1 MIREIKSWFRK
12 VFNRVFSRSISDP
25 SEGYSKGLSK
35 GLSKSEIRAEIK
47 EREAHILHILEKYKH
62 NGRYE
67 GKSCYVISS
76 FKNGLNYRDPSTDVC
91 VKVIILGKYSA
102 DAESA
107 KHYSYPDIDMTKTGT
122 VCSEELTG
130 RIYDFDSW
138 TIFYKNEPHTRYA
151 RVRST
156 SWVSLLDYEERVYY
170 SIAAQSREASSCM
183 SRNVDTMDELY
194 EKFKVFLSKEDLRDI
209 RLKEL
214 GI

>member
-25 SEGYSKGLSK
+25 SEVHSKGLSK
-35 GLSKSEIRAEIK
+35 REIRAEIK

-67 GKSCYVISS
+67 GKSCYVFSS

-91 VKVIILGKYSA
+91 VKVTILGKYSA

-107 KHYSYPDIDMTKTGT
+107 KHYSYPDIDMTKSGT
-122 VCSEELTG
+122 VCREELTG

-138 TIFYKNEPHTRYA
+138 TIFYNNEPH
-151 RVRST
+151 
-156 SWVSLLDYEERVYY
+156 SWVSLLDYETRYHY
-170 SIAAQSREASSCM
+170 KRCM
-183 SRNVDTMDELY
+183 SGGENMDLLY
-194 EKFKVFLSKEDLRDI
+194 EKFSRFLSKEDLRDI
-209 RLKEL
+209 TVRRTEYEVL
-214 GI
+214 G

>member
-12 VFNRVFSRSISDP
+12 VFNIDP
-25 SEGYSKGLSK
+25 SEVNSKGLSK
-35 GLSKSEIRAEIK
+35 REIRAEIK
-47 EREAHILHILEKYKH
+47 EREAHILHILSMYKR
-62 NGRYE
+62 GSSDV

-91 VKVIILGKYSA
+91 VKVTILGKYS
-102 DAESA
+102 
-107 KHYSYPDIDMTKTGT
+107 YTDIDMTKRT
-122 VCSEELTG
+122 VCREELTG

-138 TIFYKNEPHTRYA
+138 TIFYKNEPH
-151 RVRST
+151 
-156 SWVSLLDYEERVYY
+156 SWVSLLDYEEREYY
-170 SIAAQSREASSCM
+170 SSCM

>member
-12 VFNRVFSRSISDP
+12 VFNRVFSRSISDS
-25 SEGYSKGLSK
+25 SEWHSKGISK
-35 GLSKSEIRAEIK
+35 REIRAEIK

-91 VKVIILGKYSA
+91 VKVTILGK
-102 DAESA
+102 
-107 KHYSYPDIDMTKTGT
+107 YSYPDIDMTKSGT
-122 VCSEELTG
+122 VCREELTG

-138 TIFYKNEPHTRYA
+138 TIFYKNEPH
-151 RVRST
+151 
-156 SWVSLLDYEERVYY
+156 SWVSLLDHEEREYY
-170 SIAAQSREASSCM
+170 SSCM

>member
-1 MIREIKSWFRK
+1 MIVKIKSWFRK
-12 VFNRVFSRSISDP
+12 VFISDP
-25 SEGYSKGLSK
+25 SEVNSKGHSK

-47 EREAHILHILEKYKH
+47 EREAHILHILEKYKRGSL
-62 NGRYE
+62 NE

-91 VKVIILGKYSA
+91 IKVTILGKYSA

-122 VCSEELTG
+122 VCREELTG

-138 TIFYKNEPHTRYA
+138 TIFYKNEPH
-151 RVRST
+151 

-170 SIAAQSREASSCM
+170 SSCM

>member
-1 MIREIKSWFRK
+1 MIREIREIKSWFRK
-12 VFNRVFSRSISDP
+12 VFTSIFNGSISDP
-25 SEGYSKGLSK
+25 SEGYSKGFSK
-35 GLSKSEIRAEIK
+35 REIRAEIK
-47 EREAHILHILEKYKH
+47 EREAHILHILSMYKR
-62 NGRYE
+62 GSSDV

-76 FKNGLNYRDPSTDVC
+76 FKNGLNYRDPSSDVC
-91 VKVIILGKYSA
+91 VKVTILGKYS
-102 DAESA
+102 
-107 KHYSYPDIDMTKTGT
+107 YTDIDMTKRT
-122 VCSEELTG
+122 VCREELTG

-138 TIFYKNEPHTRYA
+138 TIFYKNEPH
-151 RVRST
+151 
-156 SWVSLLDYEERVYY
+156 SWVSLLDHEEREYY